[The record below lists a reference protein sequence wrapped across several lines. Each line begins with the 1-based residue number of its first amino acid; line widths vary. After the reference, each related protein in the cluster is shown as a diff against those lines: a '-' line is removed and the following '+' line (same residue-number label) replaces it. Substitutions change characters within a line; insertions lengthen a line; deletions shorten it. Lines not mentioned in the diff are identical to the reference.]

1 MTTEKKSGND
11 WLPSIYQQYIAQ
23 SRYAR
28 YIDSEGRRETFE
40 ETVDRYLNHFKK
52 FTDNNKKIPWEELRQ
67 GILNLEAMPSM
78 RALMTAGPA
87 LEKDQVAGYNCS
99 YAVIDNPKVFDE
111 IMYIL
116 MCGTGVGYSVE
127 SRYTNKLP
135 EIPDEIHETETTIVF
150 RDSKIGWA
158 TGYREFISLLYSG
171 KLAKWDVSK
180 LRKAGARL
188 KTFGGRASGPE
199 PLVDLLEF
207 TRKIFQKAK
216 GRKLTTLECSDI
228 VCKIA
233 DIVVVGGV
241 RRSALICLSDLNDDY
256 LRNAKSGQWWVSDPH
271 RQLANISA
279 VYERKPS
286 MDTFMREWVALYNSK
301 SGERGIFSR
310 AASQAVAAKYGRRD
324 ENTEYGTNPCSEII
338 LRPDQFCNLSEVVV
352 RADDDLESLLRKV
365 RLATI
370 LGTLQATQT
379 NFRYLSKRWKNNTEE
394 EALLGVSLTGIMDNA
409 VLNGSKNDKGPK
421 QGFLQQWLVAM
432 REEALKVNKEFA
444 KILDINPAAAIT
456 CVKPSGTV
464 SQLVDSASG
473 IHERYAPY
481 YIRRVRGDK
490 KDPLAEFMVSHGYVA
505 EEDFYG
511 AARWVFS
518 FPQKAP
524 AGARVTKDV
533 TAIQQLEMWKIYQ
546 EHWCEHKPS
555 ITVYVGDDEWMEVGA
570 WVFKNIDMLSGV
582 SFLPRDTGTYRQA
595 PYEEITEEQ
604 YKEMLS
610 TQNLNI
616 DWTEFKEVTDNTEG
630 AQTLACTGNVCE
642 LV

>member
-1 MTTEKKSGND
+1 MTTR
-11 WLPSIYQQYIAQ
+11 LPSIYQDYIHI

-28 YIDSEGRRETFE
+28 YRDELGRRETWD
-40 ETVDRYLNHFKK
+40 ETVDRYINHFKK
-52 FTDNNKKIPWEELRQ
+52 FTDNSKKIPWEDLRN
-67 GILNLEAMPSM
+67 GILKLESMPSM

-99 YAVIDNPKVFDE
+99 YAVIDNPKAFDE

-135 EIPDEIHETETTIVF
+135 EVPDEIHETETTIIV

-158 TGYREFISLLYSG
+158 TAYREFISLLYSG
-171 KLAKWDVSK
+171 KRPRWDVSK
-180 LRKAGARL
+180 VRKAGERL

-199 PLVDLLEF
+199 PLVDLFEF
-207 TRKIFQKAK
+207 TYKVFAKAR

-256 LRNAKSGQWWVSDPH
+256 LRNAKSGQWWISDGH

-286 MDTFMREWVALYNSK
+286 MDTFMREWFALYNSK

-324 ENTEYGTNPCSEII
+324 ENIDYGTNPCSEII
-338 LRPDQFCNLSEVVV
+338 LRPDQFCNLSEVVC
-352 RADDDLESLLRKV
+352 RAGDSLEDLIRKV

-394 EALLGVSLTGIMDNA
+394 EALLGVSLTGIMDCDLLNGMDGSDDWKPLLKA
-409 VLNGSKNDKGPK
+409 VLKR
-421 QGFLQQWLVAM
+421 L
-432 REEALKVNKEFA
+432 REEAVKVNKEYA
-444 KILDINPAAAIT
+444 KILGINPSAAIT

-473 IHERYAPY
+473 IHERYAPF

-490 KDPLAEFMVSHGYVA
+490 KDPLAEFMMAHGYAA
-505 EEDFYG
+505 EEDVYG
-511 AARWVFS
+511 SSRWVFS
-518 FPQKAP
+518 FPIKAP
-524 AGARVTKDV
+524 PGARVTADV

-546 EHWCEHKPS
+546 ENWCEHKPS
-555 ITVYVGDDEWMEVGA
+555 ITVYVGEDEWMEVGA
-570 WVFKNIDMLSGV
+570 WVYANLDILSGV

-595 PYEEITEEQ
+595 PYEEITEEK
-604 YKEMLS
+604 YNELAA
-610 TQNLNI
+610 TQSLNV
-616 DWTEFKEVTDNTEG
+616 DWTQFRELTDNTES
-630 AQTLACTGNVCE
+630 AKTLACSAGVCE
-642 LV
+642 I

>member
-1 MTTEKKSGND
+1 MTTR
-11 WLPSIYQQYIAQ
+11 LPSIYQDYIHI

-28 YIDSEGRRETFE
+28 YRDDLGRRETWD
-40 ETVDRYLNHFKK
+40 ETVDRYINHFKK
-52 FTDNNKKIPWEELRQ
+52 YTENNKKIPWEELRA
-67 GILNLEAMPSM
+67 GILNLESMPSM
-78 RALMTAGPA
+78 RAMMTAGVA

-135 EIPDEIHETETTIVF
+135 EIPDEIHSTETTIVV

-158 TGYREFISLLYSG
+158 TAYREFISLLYSG
-171 KLAKWDVSK
+171 KLAQYDVSK
-180 LRKAGARL
+180 VRKAGERL

-199 PLVDLLEF
+199 PLVDLFEF
-207 TRKIFQKAK
+207 TRKIFDKAR
-216 GRKLTTLECSDI
+216 GRKLTTLECSDL
-228 VCKIA
+228 VCKVA

-256 LRNAKSGQWWVSDPH
+256 LRNAKSGQWWNTDGY

-324 ENTEYGTNPCSEII
+324 ESVEYGTNPCSEII
-338 LRPDQFCNLSEVVV
+338 LRPDQFCNLTEVVV
-352 RADDDLESLLRKV
+352 RAEDTLETLMRKV

-394 EALLGVSLTGIMDNA
+394 EALLGVSLTGIMDNE
-409 VLNGSKNDKGPK
+409 LTNGKAGDGWHKS
-421 QGFLQQWLVAM
+421 LQHILTTL
-432 REEALKVNKEFA
+432 REEAVKVNKEFA
-444 KILDINPAAAIT
+444 KILGINAAAAIT

-473 IHERYAPY
+473 IHERFARY

-490 KDPLAEFMVSHGYVA
+490 KDPLADFMVSHGYVA

-518 FPQKAP
+518 FPMKAP
-524 AGARVTKDV
+524 EGAKVTADV
-533 TAIQQLEMWKIYQ
+533 TAIEQLQMWKLYQ
-546 EHWCEHKPS
+546 EFWCEHKPS
-555 ITVYVGDDEWMEVGA
+555 ITVYVGEDEWFEVGA
-570 WVFKNIDMLSGV
+570 WVFKNIDVLSGV

-595 PYEEITEEQ
+595 PYEEITEEK
-604 YKEMLS
+604 YNELFAA
-610 TQNLNI
+610 QNLNI
-616 DWTEFKEVTDNTEG
+616 NWLDFKEGTDNTES
-630 AQTLACTGNVCE
+630 AKTLACSAGVCE
-642 LV
+642 I

>member
-1 MTTEKKSGND
+1 MTSR
-11 WLPSIYQQYIAQ
+11 LPSIYQDYIHI

-28 YIDSEGRRETFE
+28 FRDDLGRRETWD
-40 ETVDRYLNHFKK
+40 ETVDRYITYFQKSC
-52 FTDNNKKIPWEELRQ
+52 DNNKKIPWEDLRQ

-135 EIPDEIHETETTIVF
+135 EVPDEIHETETTIVV

-158 TGYREFISLLYSG
+158 TAYREFISLLYSG

-180 LRKAGARL
+180 VRKAGERL

-199 PLVDLLEF
+199 PLVDLFEF
-207 TRKIFQKAK
+207 TRKVFQKAR
-216 GRKLTTLECSDI
+216 GRKLTTLECSDL

-286 MDTFMREWVALYNSK
+286 METFIREWVALYNSK

-310 AASQAVAAKYGRRD
+310 EASQAVAAKYGRRD
-324 ENTEYGTNPCSEII
+324 ENVDYGTNPCSEII
-338 LRPDQFCNLSEVVV
+338 LRPDQFCNLSETVA
-352 RADDDLESLLRKV
+352 RAGDSLPDLLRKV

-394 EALLGVSLTGIMDNA
+394 EALLGVSLTGIMDHP
-409 VLNGSKNDKGPK
+409 VLNGSAGIE
-421 QGFLQQWLVAM
+421 LATEWLTAM
-432 REEALKVNKEFA
+432 REEAVKVNKEFA
-444 KILDINPAAAIT
+444 KILGINQAAAIT

-473 IHERYAPY
+473 IHPRYAPY

-490 KDPLAEFMVSHGYVA
+490 KDPLAEFMVSHGYTA

-511 AARWVFS
+511 TSRWVFG
-518 FPQKAP
+518 FPIKAP
-524 AGARVTKDV
+524 EGAIVTADV
-533 TAIQQLEMWKIYQ
+533 TAIQQLELWKVYQ

-570 WVFKNIDMLSGV
+570 WVYKNIDTLSGV

-595 PYEEITEEQ
+595 PYEEITEEK
-604 YKEMLS
+604 YKELAAGQS
-610 TQNLNI
+610 LDI
-616 DWTEFKEVTDNTEG
+616 DWTQFRELTDNTES
-630 AQTLACTGNVCE
+630 AKTLACSAGVCE
-642 LV
+642 I

>member
-1 MTTEKKSGND
+1 MTTR
-11 WLPSIYQQYIAQ
+11 LPSIYQDYIHI

-28 YIDSEGRRETFE
+28 FRDELGRRETWD
-40 ETVDRYLNHFKK
+40 ETVDRYIQHFKK
-52 FTDNNKKIPWEELRQ
+52 FTGDNKKIPWEELRQ

-127 SRYTNKLP
+127 SKYTNKLP
-135 EIPDEIHETETTIVF
+135 EIPDEIHPTETTIVV

-158 TGYREFISLLYSG
+158 TAYREFISLLYSG
-171 KLAKWDVSK
+171 KLARWDVSK
-180 LRKAGARL
+180 VRKAGERL

-199 PLVDLLEF
+199 PLVDLFEF
-207 TRKIFQKAK
+207 TRKVFEKAR
-216 GRKLTTLECSDI
+216 GRKLTTLECSDL

-256 LRNAKSGQWWVSDPH
+256 LRNAKSGQWWISDGH

-286 MDTFMREWVALYNSK
+286 MDTFMREWFALYNSK

-310 AASQAVAAKYGRRD
+310 AASQAVASKYGRRD
-324 ENTEYGTNPCSEII
+324 ETVDYGTNPCSEII

-352 RADDDLESLLRKV
+352 RAEDDLESLKRKV

-409 VLNGSKNDKGPK
+409 VLNGSRNDKGPK
-421 QGFLQQWLVAM
+421 QGFLKEWLVAL
-432 REEALKVNKEFA
+432 REEAVRVNQKFA
-444 KILDINPAAAIT
+444 SILEINPAAAIT

-473 IHERYAPY
+473 IHERYAPF

-490 KDPLAEFMVSHGYVA
+490 KDPLAEFMMAHGYAA
-505 EEDFYG
+505 EEDVYG
-511 AARWVFS
+511 ASRWVFG
-518 FPQKAP
+518 FPIKAP
-524 AGARVTKDV
+524 EGARVTKDV

-546 EHWCEHKPS
+546 EEWCEHKPS
-555 ITVYVGDDEWMEVGA
+555 ITVYVGDDEWFEVGA
-570 WVFKNIDMLSGV
+570 WVYKNIDILSGV

-595 PYEEITEEQ
+595 PYEEITKEKYEE
-604 YKEMLS
+604 LAA
-610 TQNLNI
+610 TQSLDI
-616 DWTEFKEVTDNTEG
+616 DWTQFRELTDNTEG

>member
-1 MTTEKKSGND
+1 MTSR
-11 WLPSIYQQYIAQ
+11 LPTIYQDYIHI

-28 YIDSEGRRETFE
+28 YRDDLGRRETWD
-40 ETVDRYLNHFKK
+40 ETVDRYINHFKK
-52 FTDNNKKIPWEELRQ
+52 FTENSKKIPWEELRS

-135 EIPDEIHETETTIVF
+135 EIPDEIHPTETTIAV

-158 TGYREFISLLYSG
+158 TAYREFISLLYSG
-171 KLAKWDVSK
+171 KLAKYDVSK
-180 LRKAGARL
+180 VRKAGERL

-199 PLVDLLEF
+199 PLVDLFEF
-207 TRKIFQKAK
+207 TKTIFQKAA
-216 GRKLTTLECSDI
+216 GRRLTTLECSDI

-241 RRSALICLSDLNDDY
+241 RRSALICLSDLQDDY

-286 MDTFMREWVALYNSK
+286 METFIREWVALYNSK

-310 AASQAVAAKYGRRD
+310 AASQAVASKYGRRD
-324 ENTEYGTNPCSEII
+324 ETTDYGTNPCSEII
-338 LRPDQFCNLSEVVV
+338 LRPDQFCNLSEIVA
-352 RADDDLESLLRKV
+352 RAGDSLLDLLRKV

-394 EALLGVSLTGIMDNA
+394 EALLGVSMTGIMDHP
-409 VLNGSKNDKGPK
+409 VLNGSAGTE
-421 QGFLQQWLVAM
+421 LATEWLIAL
-432 REEALKVNKEFA
+432 RLEAVKVNKEFA
-444 KILDINPAAAIT
+444 KILGINQSAAIT

-473 IHERYAPY
+473 IHPRYSKH

-490 KDPLAEFMVSHGYVA
+490 KDPLADFMVSHGYTA
-505 EEDFYG
+505 EDDFYG
-511 AARWVFS
+511 AARWVFG
-518 FPQKAP
+518 FPIKAP
-524 AGARVTKDV
+524 EGAIVTADV
-533 TAIQQLEMWKIYQ
+533 TAIQQLELWKVYQ

-570 WVFKNIDMLSGV
+570 WVYKNIDTLSGV
-582 SFLPRDTGTYRQA
+582 SFLPRDTGSYRQA
-595 PYEEITEEQ
+595 PYEEITEEK
-604 YKEMLS
+604 YKELAAA
-610 TQNLNI
+610 QRLDI
-616 DWTEFKEVTDNTEG
+616 DWTQFREGTDNTES
-630 AQTLACTGNVCE
+630 AKTLACVAGVCE
-642 LV
+642 I

>member
-1 MTTEKKSGND
+1 MTSR
-11 WLPSIYQQYIAQ
+11 LPSIYQDYIHI

-28 YIDSEGRRETFE
+28 FRDDLGRRETWE
-40 ETVDRYLNHFKK
+40 ETVDRYINHFKK
-52 FTDNNKKIPWEELRQ
+52 FTENNKKIPWDELRD

-99 YAVIDNPKVFDE
+99 YIVIDNPKAFDE

-135 EIPDEIHETETTIVF
+135 EIPDEIHETETTIVV

-158 TGYREFISLLYSG
+158 TAYREFISLLYSG
-171 KLAKWDVSK
+171 KLARYDISK
-180 LRKAGARL
+180 VRKAGERL

-199 PLVDLLEF
+199 PLVDLFEF
-207 TRKIFQKAK
+207 TRKVFQKAR
-216 GRKLTTLECSDI
+216 GRKLNTIECSDI

-241 RRSALICLSDLNDDY
+241 RRSALICLSDLNDDH
-256 LRNAKSGQWWVSDPH
+256 LRNAKSGSWWITDGH

-279 VYERKPS
+279 VYESKPD
-286 MDTFMREWVALYNSK
+286 MDTFMREWFALHASK

-310 AASQAVAAKYGRRD
+310 AASQAVASKYGRRD
-324 ENTEYGTNPCSEII
+324 ENIDYGTNPCSEII
-338 LRPDQFCNLSEVVV
+338 LRPYQFCNLSEIVV
-352 RADDDLESLLRKV
+352 RATDNLETLKRKV

-379 NFRYLSKRWKNNTEE
+379 NFRYINKRWKNNTEE

-409 VLNGSKNDKGPK
+409 LMNGSKLSEVIGNNLPE
-421 QGFLQQWLVAM
+421 LLTAL
-432 REEALKVNKEFA
+432 REEAVKVNNEFA
-444 KILDINPAAAIT
+444 KILGINPAAAIT

-473 IHERYAPY
+473 IHPRYAHY
-481 YIRRVRGDK
+481 YIRRVRQDK
-490 KDPLAEFMVSHGYVA
+490 KDPLAEFMVSHGYTA

-511 AARWVFS
+511 NSRWVFG

-524 AGARVTKDV
+524 DGAIVTKDV
-533 TAIQQLEMWKIYQ
+533 SAIQQLELWKVYQ

-555 ITVYVGDDEWMEVGA
+555 ITVYVGEDEWMEVGA
-570 WVFKNIDMLSGV
+570 WVYKNIDSLSGV

-595 PYEEITEEQ
+595 PYEEITEDQ
-604 YKEMLS
+604 YREMLKGQS
-610 TQNLNI
+610 LDI
-616 DWTEFKEVTDNTEG
+616 DWTQFREGTDNTES
-630 AQTLACTGNVCE
+630 AKTLACVAGVCE
-642 LV
+642 F

>member
-1 MTTEKKSGND
+1 MTSR
-11 WLPSIYQQYIAQ
+11 LPSIYQDYIHI

-28 YIDSEGRRETFE
+28 FRDELGRRETWD
-40 ETVDRYLNHFKK
+40 ETVDRYINHFKK
-52 FTDNNKKIPWEELRQ
+52 FTNDNKKIPWEDLRQ

-135 EIPDEIHETETTIVF
+135 EIPDEIHPTETTIVV

-158 TGYREFISLLYSG
+158 TAYREFISLLYSG
-171 KLAKWDVSK
+171 KLARYDISK
-180 LRKAGARL
+180 IRKGGARL

-199 PLVDLLEF
+199 PLVDLFEF
-207 TRKIFQKAK
+207 TRKIFDKAR
-216 GRKLTTLECSDI
+216 GRKLTTLECSDL

-324 ENTEYGTNPCSEII
+324 EGIEYGTNPCSEII

-352 RADDDLESLLRKV
+352 RDEDNLASLMHKV
-365 RLATI
+365 TMATI

-394 EALLGVSLTGIMDNA
+394 EALLGVSLTGIMDNP
-409 VLNGSKNDKGPK
+409 LTNNSGYGPGGDNGSL
-421 QGFLQQWLVAM
+421 QGLLIEL
-432 REEALKVNKEFA
+432 RECAVKVNKMYA
-444 KILDINPAAAIT
+444 KILGINPAAAIT

-473 IHERYAPY
+473 IHPRYAHH

-524 AGARVTKDV
+524 EHAIVTKDV
-533 TAIQQLEMWKIYQ
+533 TAIQQLELWKVYQ

-555 ITVYVGDDEWMEVGA
+555 ITVYVGEDEWMEVGS
-570 WVFKNIDMLSGV
+570 WVFKNIDTLSGV

-595 PYEEITEEQ
+595 PYEEITEE
-604 YKEMLS
+604 KFNELSS
-610 TQNLNI
+610 TQNLDI
-616 DWTEFKEVTDNTEG
+616 DWTLFKEETDNTEG
-630 AQTLACTGNVCE
+630 AQQLACSAGVCE
-642 LV
+642 I

>member
-1 MTTEKKSGND
+1 MTAR
-11 WLPSIYQQYIAQ
+11 LPTIYQDYIHM

-28 YIDSEGRRETFE
+28 FRDDLGRRETWD
-40 ETVDRYLNHFKK
+40 ETVDRYIQYFKDY
-52 FTDNNKKIPWEELRQ
+52 TNNNKKIPWDELRN
-67 GILNLEAMPSM
+67 GILNLEVMPSM
-78 RALMTAGPA
+78 RALMTAGKA

-99 YAVIDNPKVFDE
+99 YIVIDNPKAFDE

-116 MCGTGVGYSVE
+116 MCGTGVGFSVE

-135 EIPDEIHETETTIVF
+135 EIPDEIHDTDTTIVF

-158 TGYREFISLLYSG
+158 TGYREFVSLLYSG
-171 KLAKWDVSK
+171 KLPKYDTSK
-180 LRKAGARL
+180 IRKAGERL

-199 PLVDLLEF
+199 PLIDLLEF
-207 TRKIFQKAK
+207 TKRVFLKAK
-216 GRKLTTLECSDI
+216 GRKLTTIECHDI

-241 RRSALICLSDLNDDY
+241 RRSALISLSDLNDDH
-256 LRNAKSGQWWVSDPH
+256 LRNAKSGQWWLTDGH
-271 RQLANISA
+271 RQLANNSA
-279 VYERKPS
+279 VYEAKPD
-286 MDTFMREWVALYNSK
+286 MDTFMREWFALYNSK

-324 ENTEYGTNPCSEII
+324 ENMDYGTNPCSEII
-338 LRPDQFCNLSEVVV
+338 LRPYQFCNLTEVVV
-352 RADDDLESLLRKV
+352 RDTDTQETLLRKV

-379 NFRYLSKRWKNNTEE
+379 NFRYINKRWKNNTEE

-409 VLNGSKNDKGPK
+409 LTSNQVVSDVD
-421 QGFLQQWLVAM
+421 GFSLLPALLASL
-432 REEALKVNKEFA
+432 REEAVKVNKEFA
-444 KILDINPAAAIT
+444 KALGINQAAAIT

-473 IHERYAPY
+473 IHPRYAHY
-481 YIRRVRGDK
+481 YVRRVRQDK
-490 KDPLAEFMVSHGYVA
+490 KDPLAEFMVSHGYTA

-511 AARWVFS
+511 SSRWVFS

-524 AGARVTKDV
+524 HDAITVKDV
-533 TAIQQLEMWKIYQ
+533 TAIQQLELWKVYQ

-555 ITVYVGDDEWMEVGA
+555 ITVYVGEDEWMDVGA
-570 WVFKNIDMLSGV
+570 WVYKNIDSLSGI
-582 SFLPRDTGTYRQA
+582 SFLPRDNGTYRQA

-604 YKEMLS
+604 YNELLKG
-610 TQNLNI
+610 QNLNI
-616 DWTEFKEVTDNTEG
+616 DWTEFKELTDNTES
-630 AQTLACTGNVCE
+630 AKTLACVAGVCE
-642 LV
+642 I

>member
-1 MTTEKKSGND
+1 MSNEGNKT
-11 WLPSIYQQYIAQ
+11 LPSIYQQYIAI

-28 YIDSEGRRETFE
+28 YRDDLGRRETWE
-40 ETVDRYLNHFKK
+40 EVVDRYIQHFKK
-52 FTDNNKKIPWEELRQ
+52 FTDNNKKIPWDELRE
-67 GILNLEAMPSM
+67 GILNLEVMPSM
-78 RALMTAGPA
+78 RAMMTAGPA

-135 EIPDEIHETETTIVF
+135 EIPDEIHETETTIVV

-158 TGYREFISLLYSG
+158 TAYREFISLLYSG
-171 KLAKWDVSK
+171 KLARYDVSK
-180 LRKAGARL
+180 VRKAGERL

-199 PLVDLLEF
+199 PLVDLFEF
-207 TRKIFQKAK
+207 TKKIFLKAK

-256 LRNAKSGQWWVSDPH
+256 LRNAKSGQWWNTDGH

-279 VYERKPS
+279 VYERTPS
-286 MDTFMREWVALYNSK
+286 METFIREWVALYNSK

-310 AASQAVAAKYGRRD
+310 AASQAVASKYGRRD
-324 ENTEYGTNPCSEII
+324 EKMDYGTNPCSEII

-352 RADDDLESLLRKV
+352 RDTDTEESLKRKV

-379 NFRYLSKRWKNNTEE
+379 NFRYISKRWKNNTEE

-409 VLNGSKNDKGPK
+409 LTSNQVVSDVD
-421 QGFLQQWLVAM
+421 GFSLLPALLTSL
-432 REEALKVNKEFA
+432 REEAVRVNQKFA
-444 KILDINPAAAIT
+444 SILGINPAAAIT

-473 IHERYAPY
+473 IHPRYAHY

-490 KDPLAEFMVSHGYVA
+490 KDPLAEFMMSHGYAA
-505 EEDFYG
+505 EDDFYG

-518 FPQKAP
+518 FPMKAP
-524 AGARVTKDV
+524 HDSITVKDV
-533 TAIQQLEMWKIYQ
+533 TAIQQLELWKIYQ
-546 EHWCEHKPS
+546 EYWCEHKPS
-555 ITVYVGDDEWMEVGA
+555 ITVYVGEDEWMEVGA
-570 WVFKNIDMLSGV
+570 WVYKNIDSLSGV
-582 SFLPRDTGTYRQA
+582 SFLPRDTGSYRQA

-604 YKEMLS
+604 YNEMVKAQSLD
-610 TQNLNI
+610 I
-616 DWTEFKEVTDNTEG
+616 DWTQFKELTDNTES
-630 AQTLACTGNVCE
+630 AKTLACVAGVCE
-642 LV
+642 I

>member
-1 MTTEKKSGND
+1 MSTR
-11 WLPSIYQQYIAQ
+11 LPTIYQDYIHI

-28 YIDSEGRRETFE
+28 YRDDLGRRETWD
-40 ETVDRYLNHFKK
+40 ETVDRYINHFKK
-52 FTDNNKKIPWEELRQ
+52 YTDNNKKIPWEEIRQ
-67 GILNLEAMPSM
+67 GILNLESMPSM
-78 RALMTAGPA
+78 RALMTAGVA

-135 EIPDEIHETETTIVF
+135 EVPDEIHETETTIIV

-158 TGYREFISLLYSG
+158 TAYREFISLLYSG
-171 KLAKWDVSK
+171 KLARFDVSK
-180 LRKAGARL
+180 VRKAGERL

-199 PLVDLLEF
+199 PLVDLFEF
-207 TRKIFQKAK
+207 THKVFQKAR
-216 GRKLTTLECSDI
+216 GRKLTTLECSDL

-256 LRNAKSGQWWVSDPH
+256 LRNAKSGQWWISDGH

-286 MDTFMREWVALYNSK
+286 METFIREWVALYNSK

-310 AASQAVAAKYGRRD
+310 EASQAVAAKYGRRD
-324 ENTEYGTNPCSEII
+324 ENVEYGTNPCSEII

-352 RADDDLESLLRKV
+352 RAEDDLESLKRKV

-394 EALLGVSLTGIMDNA
+394 EALLGVSLTGIMDNSLTNNTA
-409 VLNGSKNDKGPK
+409 YGPNGAEGS
-421 QGFLQQWLVAM
+421 LQKLLSLL
-432 REEALKVNKEFA
+432 REEAVKVNKEFA
-444 KILDINPAAAIT
+444 KILGINPAAAIT

-473 IHERYAPY
+473 IHERFAHY

-490 KDPLAEFMVSHGYVA
+490 KDPLADFMVSHGYVA
-505 EEDFYG
+505 EDDFYG

-518 FPQKAP
+518 FPIKAP
-524 AGARVTKDV
+524 DGARVTADV
-533 TAIQQLEMWKIYQ
+533 TAIEQLEMWKIYQ
-546 EHWCEHKPS
+546 EFWCEHKPS

-570 WVFKNIDMLSGV
+570 WVYENIDSLSGV
-582 SFLPRDTGTYRQA
+582 SFLPRDNGSYRQA
-595 PYEEITEEQ
+595 PYEEITKEE
-604 YKEMLS
+604 YEALLA

-616 DWTEFKEVTDNTEG
+616 DWTEFREGTDNTES
-630 AQTLACTGNVCE
+630 AKTLACSAGVCE
-642 LV
+642 I

>member
-1 MTTEKKSGND
+1 MTSR
-11 WLPSIYQQYIAQ
+11 LPTIYQDYIHI

-28 YIDSEGRRETFE
+28 YRDELGRRETWD
-40 ETVDRYLNHFKK
+40 ETVGRYIDHFKK
-52 FTDNNKKIPWEELRQ
+52 FTGDNKKIPWEELRQ
-67 GILNLEAMPSM
+67 GILNLEVMPSM

-135 EIPDEIHETETTIVF
+135 EIPDEIHPTETTIVV

-158 TGYREFISLLYSG
+158 TAYREFISLLYSG
-171 KLAKWDVSK
+171 KLARYDVSK
-180 LRKAGARL
+180 VRKAGERL

-199 PLVDLLEF
+199 PLVDLFEF
-207 TRKIFQKAK
+207 TRKIFEKAR

-256 LRNAKSGQWWVSDPH
+256 LRNAKSGQWWNTDGH

-279 VYERKPS
+279 VYERTPS
-286 MDTFMREWVALYNSK
+286 METFVREWIALYNSK

-310 AASQAVAAKYGRRD
+310 KASQVVAAKYGRRD
-324 ENTEYGTNPCSEII
+324 ETVDYGTNPCSEII

-352 RADDDLESLLRKV
+352 RDTDTQETLLRKV

-379 NFRYLSKRWKNNTEE
+379 NFRYISKRWKNNTEE

-409 VLNGSKNDKGPK
+409 LTSNQVFSDVD
-421 QGFLQQWLVAM
+421 GFSLLPALLAAL
-432 REEALKVNKEFA
+432 REEAVKVNKQFA
-444 KILDINPAAAIT
+444 KILEINPAAAIT

-473 IHERYAPY
+473 IHPRYAPY

-490 KDPLAEFMVSHGYVA
+490 KDPLAEFMFSHGYEA

-511 AARWVFS
+511 SARWVFG
-518 FPQKAP
+518 FPMKASHD
-524 AGARVTKDV
+524 AICVKDV
-533 TAIQQLEMWKIYQ
+533 NAIKQLELWKVYQ

-555 ITVYVGDDEWMEVGA
+555 ITVYVNEDEWMEVGA
-570 WVFKNIDMLSGV
+570 WVYKNIDALSGV
-582 SFLPRDTGTYRQA
+582 SFLPSDTGSYRQA
-595 PYEEITEEQ
+595 PYEEITEEK
-604 YKEMLS
+604 YNELVAK
-610 TQNLNI
+610 QNLSI
-616 DWTEFKEVTDNTEG
+616 DWTEFKELTDNTES
-630 AQTLACTGNVCE
+630 AKTLACVAGVCE
-642 LV
+642 I

>member
-1 MTTEKKSGND
+1 MTSR
-11 WLPSIYQQYIAQ
+11 LPSIYQDYIHI

-28 YIDSEGRRETFE
+28 YRDDLGRRETWD

-52 FTDNNKKIPWEELRQ
+52 FTNNNKKVPWDELRE
-67 GILNLEAMPSM
+67 GILNLEVMPSM

-135 EIPDEIHETETTIVF
+135 EIPDEIHETETTIVV

-158 TGYREFISLLYSG
+158 TAYREFISLLYSG
-171 KLAKWDVSK
+171 KLARYDVSK
-180 LRKAGARL
+180 VRKAGERL

-199 PLVDLLEF
+199 PLADLFEF
-207 TRKIFQKAK
+207 TRQVFQKAR

-228 VCKIA
+228 VCKVA

-286 MDTFMREWVALYNSK
+286 METFIREWVALYNSK

-310 AASQAVAAKYGRRD
+310 EASQLVAAKYGRRD
-324 ENTEYGTNPCSEII
+324 ENIDYGTNPCSEII

-352 RADDDLESLLRKV
+352 RAEDDLATLARKV
-365 RLATI
+365 TLATI

-394 EALLGVSLTGIMDNA
+394 EALLGVSLTGIMDNPLMNSPVNGLADNLSRLREIA
-409 VLNGSKNDKGPK
+409 VN
-421 QGFLQQWLVAM
+421 
-432 REEALKVNKEFA
+432 VNKQYA
-444 KILDINPAAAIT
+444 KILGINQAAAIT

-473 IHERYAPY
+473 IHPRYSPF

-490 KDPLAEFMVSHGYVA
+490 KDPLADFMVSHGYTA
-505 EEDFYG
+505 EDDFYG
-511 AARWVFS
+511 AQRWVFG

-524 AGARVTKDV
+524 EGAVVTANV
-533 TAIQQLEMWKIYQ
+533 TAIQQLELWKVYQ

-570 WVFKNIDMLSGV
+570 WVYKNIDTLSGV
-582 SFLPRDTGTYRQA
+582 SFLPRDTGSYRQA
-595 PYEEITEEQ
+595 PYEEITEEK
-604 YKEMLS
+604 YKELVAA
-610 TQNLNI
+610 QRLDI
-616 DWTEFKEVTDNTEG
+616 DWTQFREGTDNTES
-630 AQTLACTGNVCE
+630 AKTLACVAGVCE
-642 LV
+642 I

>member
-1 MTTEKKSGND
+1 MTTR
-11 WLPSIYQQYIAQ
+11 LPTIYQDYIHI

-28 YIDSEGRRETFE
+28 FRDELGRRETWD
-40 ETVDRYLNHFKK
+40 ETVDRYINHFKK
-52 FTDNNKKIPWEELRQ
+52 FTDNNKKIPWEELRE

-135 EIPDEIHETETTIVF
+135 EIPDEIHPTETTIAV

-158 TGYREFISLLYSG
+158 TAYREFISLLYSG
-171 KLAKWDVSK
+171 KLARWDVSK
-180 LRKAGARL
+180 VRKAGERL

-199 PLVDLLEF
+199 PLVDLFDF
-207 TRKIFQKAK
+207 TRKVFEKAR
-216 GRKLTTLECSDI
+216 GRKLTTLECSDL

-286 MDTFMREWVALYNSK
+286 METFIREWVALYNSK

-310 AASQAVAAKYGRRD
+310 EASQAVAAKYGRRD
-324 ENTEYGTNPCSEII
+324 ENIEYGTNPCSEII

-352 RADDDLESLLRKV
+352 REEDDLATLARKV
-365 RLATI
+365 TLATI

-409 VLNGSKNDKGPK
+409 LLAGASPDILAETLDK
-421 QGFLQQWLVAM
+421 L
-432 REEALKVNKEFA
+432 REIAVSVNKQYA
-444 KILDINPAAAIT
+444 KILGINQAAAIT

-473 IHERYAPY
+473 IHPRYAPY

-490 KDPLAEFMVSHGYVA
+490 KDPLAEFMVSHGYTA

-511 AARWVFS
+511 QSRWVFG
-518 FPQKAP
+518 FPIKAP
-524 AGARVTKDV
+524 EGAIVTAEV
-533 TAIQQLEMWKIYQ
+533 TAIQQLELWKVYQ

-570 WVFKNIDMLSGV
+570 WVYKNIDSLSGV

-595 PYEEITEEQ
+595 PYEEITKEKYEELAAGQ
-604 YKEMLS
+604 SLD
-610 TQNLNI
+610 I
-616 DWTEFKEVTDNTEG
+616 DWTEFKELTDNTES
-630 AQTLACTGNVCE
+630 AKTLACSAGVCE
-642 LV
+642 I